1 MMMMMMMI
9 EDEFRL
15 LVGLV
20 EPFEDLDLQQS
31 EQARLLQALKKLRR
45 RSTRNNRALISLTP
59 HPADSIDR
67 SKIIRNRVRWH
78 LRTEQLPLLRDQLRR
93 LSLALDPSCL
103 PEQPNPQFREAL
115 KVLSEMDESVDQIK
129 ASADSVWESHTPTQ
143 DSDPEN
149 IEDLTVH
156 RCLLV
161 VSHCKSVLIELSR
174 TIESYER
181 FFSVLVLSDGTI
193 SEADQPVDYLQ
204 EFRKESIPRAIE
216 RELEWIGNLIG
227 WLALSNLAV
236 LEDEWRSMVSTIDE
250 TLADLLDFSN
260 ASSINEDPEKATI
273 KRQIEAFIP
282 LVKLS
287 RVLLNKLCR
296 STNSPPRL
304 TSGISLE
311 LLDRLRLAT
320 GAIPID
326 LNDIVNTFDTPRPHQ
341 ITLSSAT
348 DSLIDAFR
356 RIKSIFNHHF
366 DSSLQSHP
374 DSKHLSA
381 ARRWS
386 ELWLAEF
393 DCATTSFLRIS
404 HNHIRDDIANDSEP

>member
-1 MMMMMMMI
+1 
-9 EDEFRL
+9 
-15 LVGLV
+15 
-20 EPFEDLDLQQS
+20 
-31 EQARLLQALKKLRR
+31 
-45 RSTRNNRALISLTP
+45 
-59 HPADSIDR
+59 
-67 SKIIRNRVRWH
+67 
-78 LRTEQLPLLRDQLRR
+78 
-93 LSLALDPSCL
+93 
-103 PEQPNPQFREAL
+103 
-115 KVLSEMDESVDQIK
+115 MDDSVDQIK
-129 ASADSVWESHTPTQ
+129 ASADSVWESDTPTAG
-143 DSDPEN
+143 SDPED

-181 FFSVLVLSDGTI
+181 FFSVLVVADGRI

-204 EFRKESIPRAIE
+204 EFRKESIPRAVE
-216 RELEWIGNLIG
+216 RELTWIESLIG
-227 WLALSNLAV
+227 WLALSNLVV

-260 ASSINEDPEKATI
+260 ASSINDDPEKATI
-273 KRQIEAFIP
+273 KRQIQGLIP
-282 LVKLS
+282 VVKLS

-304 TSGISLE
+304 TSGMSWE

-326 LNDIVNTFDTPRPHQ
+326 LNDIVNTFDTPRPHH
-341 ITLSSAT
+341 ITLTSAT
-348 DSLIDAFR
+348 DSLIDAYR
-356 RIKSIFNHHF
+356 RIKSILNNHF
-366 DSSLQSHP
+366 DSLQSHP

-386 ELWLAEF
+386 ELWLAQF
-393 DCATTSFLRIS
+393 DFATTSFLWIS
-404 HNHIRDDIANDSEP
+404 HNHVHDDIANDSEP